1 MPAFNHCWTNSRY
14 QQRVSPPKQGSLGL
28 NLVKKEATTDNS
40 LNTNNGGVSKLIAS
54 ERIE

>member
-1 MPAFNHCWTNSRY
+1 MADEKTKNL
-14 QQRVSPPKQGSLGL
+14 PKQGSLGL

-40 LNTNNGGVSKLIAS
+40 LNTNNGGVSKLIPS

>member
-1 MPAFNHCWTNSRY
+1 MTDEKTKNL
-14 QQRVSPPKQGSLGL
+14 PKQGSLGL